1 MHLVIEASN
10 IRKGGGLTH
19 LQEVLRAAD
28 LDHFGIDKITIWGPQ
43 QTLDQIGESK
53 RFVLRAHPWIDKGGV
68 WTFWFR
74 KILLDRLLDSSVDLL
89 WAPGGT
95 YTGRFQPYVTMVQNF
110 LPFDKIERGR
120 FRYSSTWLRFLLLE
134 KLQLRSFKHAK
145 GLIHISKKCDE
156 VINRLVDLT
165 HVKQTLIYHGIN
177 TRFFHEP
184 RAQRE
189 FNSFTEDDP
198 AKLLYVSTIDLYK
211 HQDKLIQAA
220 AILREKI
227 PVRLDLVGSA
237 YPPALRNVERLADRL
252 DPYRKWIH
260 LHGEATYR
268 DIEKFY
274 QNADLYACLSSC
286 ETFGMILLEAMAS
299 GLPILCSN
307 RSALPEIHAGACC
320 SVDPENVESISKELE
335 VLLRSRESR
344 ASYAFRA
351 FQRARDFS
359 WTKCAYET
367 FSFLRNVYES
377 SPKKS

>member
-19 LQEVLRAAD
+19 LQEVLHAVD
-28 LDHFGIDKITIWGPQ
+28 LDHFGIDKITIWGPRR
-43 QTLDQIGESK
+43 TLDQIGESK
-53 RFVLRAHPWIDKGGV
+53 GIVLRTHPWIEKGGG
-68 WTFWFR
+68 WSYWFR
-74 KILLDRLLDSSVDLL
+74 KKLLDRQLDSSVDLL

-120 FRYSSTWLRFLLLE
+120 YRYSSAWLRFLLLE
-134 KLQLRSFKHAK
+134 KLQLRSFKHAN

-156 VINRLVDLT
+156 VINTLVDLT

-177 TRFFHEP
+177 ERFFHEP
-184 RAQRE
+184 RPQRE
-189 FNSFTEDDP
+189 FNSFTADDP
-198 AKLLYVSTIDLYK
+198 ARLLYVSTIDLYK
-211 HQDKLIQAA
+211 HQDKLLRAA
-220 AILREKI
+220 ATLRVKI

-237 YPPALRNVERLADRL
+237 YPPALRNLERLADSH
-252 DPYRKWIH
+252 DPQRKWIH
-260 LHGEATYR
+260 WHGEASYR
-268 DIEKFY
+268 DVEKFY

-307 RSALPEIHAGACC
+307 RSALPEIHAGTCC
-320 SVDPENVESISKELE
+320 SVDPENVESISKELA
-335 VLLRSRESR
+335 VLLQSRESR
-344 ASYAFRA
+344 AFYANRA
-351 FQRARDFS
+351 YQRAHDFS

-367 FSFLRNVYES
+367 FSFLRDVYES
-377 SPKKS
+377 SSKNS